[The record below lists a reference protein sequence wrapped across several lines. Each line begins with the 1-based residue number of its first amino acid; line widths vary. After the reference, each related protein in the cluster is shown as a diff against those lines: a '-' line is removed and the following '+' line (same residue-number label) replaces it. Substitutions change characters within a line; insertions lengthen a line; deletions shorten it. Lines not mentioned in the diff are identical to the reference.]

1 MSAPAV
7 FDRPVAVDST
17 ALDELV
23 RTSSLPVLVDFYAD
37 WCAPCRMMAPI
48 LESFAREHAGQVV
61 VAKLD
66 TDASP
71 QAAIRL
77 GIRGIPTLVLFRDGA
92 EVDRQV
98 GVASPAY
105 LANMLA
111 TSAQ

>member
-1 MSAPAV
+1 MTAV
-7 FDRPVAVDST
+7 QPDRPTLIDSQ

-23 RTSSLPVLVDFYAD
+23 RSSAVPVLADFYAD

-48 LESFAREHAGQVV
+48 LDSFAREHAGQVV
-61 VAKLD
+61 VVKVD

-71 QAAIRL
+71 QAAITL
-77 GIRGIPTLVLFRDGA
+77 GIRSIPTLVLFRDGR

-111 TSAQ
+111 TSGQ